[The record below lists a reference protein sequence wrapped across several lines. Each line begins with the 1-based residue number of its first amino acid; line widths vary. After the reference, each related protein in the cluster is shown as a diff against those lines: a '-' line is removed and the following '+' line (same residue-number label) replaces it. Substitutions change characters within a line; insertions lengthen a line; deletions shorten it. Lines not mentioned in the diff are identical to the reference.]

1 MAKRIADKE
10 LTDRNWD
17 QEEEAEDAGTFSV
30 ASQEVMKTREIK
42 KAKRRN
48 LGSDGESGGAF
59 KGFKGLFSGTGA
71 SLPSF
76 GNGSSAKP
84 LEGLSNGTSAS
95 STSLFI
101 NLKPASES
109 KPTFGSAFTSR
120 PLLGAADKP
129 LGTASTNG
137 ERALST
143 SGAALSK
150 AGNSE
155 YNKHLTSLNCSVRDW
170 IVKHVNT
177 NPLCDLSPI
186 FRDYEK
192 HLSAIE
198 QKYGA
203 SSDSG
208 SESDGAAQ
216 TKTIPTLHSIKADP
230 IATFSFGSKDKAP
243 GVPVK
248 TPPDSKP
255 QAAAPTFNFG
265 QKVDS
270 STLSLIGSGGAP
282 SFSFSTG
289 ASSLFGKSTG
299 STASSSQES
308 EPSSNTEG
316 KGDGEEEEEPPKAV
330 IQEVKEDDAFY
341 SKKCKLFYKKDNEF
355 KEKGVGTLH
364 LKPVENKKTQLLV
377 RADTNL
383 AGADMPLLAN
393 SDFFSLNPT
402 QTTIALEQPI
412 CMFKSAVNVYL
423 IGIVAGAPNTPL
435 YDGNKKVNASTYSG
449 TQGGKTGPYIVA
461 KLPNQQC
468 INIQALSNMA
478 DPTQV
483 QSILSKYVV
492 RVGADVTCLTNPNFV
507 GYCNAPLQGNT
518 QYSFKYL
525 FTDSGDIVQSETS
538 WSLGITTVNGK
549 ASSTIDTWP
558 GRRSG
563 GMIVLTSILSTLM
576 FFVFIAYVIG
586 FAYSIANGSPAKE
599 VSRHDTQ
606 TTAVLQKAQEP
617 GEVTYSSAL
626 TGSERYAPTQQA

>member
-1 MAKRIADKE
+1 MGPWR
-10 LTDRNWD
+10 
-17 QEEEAEDAGTFSV
+17 
-30 ASQEVMKTREIK
+30 
-42 KAKRRN
+42 
-48 LGSDGESGGAF
+48 
-59 KGFKGLFSGTGA
+59 
-71 SLPSF
+71 
-76 GNGSSAKP
+76 
-84 LEGLSNGTSAS
+84 
-95 STSLFI
+95 
-101 NLKPASES
+101 
-109 KPTFGSAFTSR
+109 
-120 PLLGAADKP
+120 
-129 LGTASTNG
+129 
-137 ERALST
+137 
-143 SGAALSK
+143 
-150 AGNSE
+150 
-155 YNKHLTSLNCSVRDW
+155 Y
-170 IVKHVNT
+170 
-177 NPLCDLSPI
+177 
-186 FRDYEK
+186 
-192 HLSAIE
+192 
-198 QKYGA
+198 
-203 SSDSG
+203 
-208 SESDGAAQ
+208 
-216 TKTIPTLHSIKADP
+216 
-230 IATFSFGSKDKAP
+230 
-243 GVPVK
+243 
-248 TPPDSKP
+248 
-255 QAAAPTFNFG
+255 
-265 QKVDS
+265 
-270 STLSLIGSGGAP
+270 LIGLCCFLQAP
-282 SFSFSTG
+282 
-289 ASSLFGKSTG
+289 
-299 STASSSQES
+299 
-308 EPSSNTEG
+308 
-316 KGDGEEEEEPPKAV
+316 
-330 IQEVKEDDAFY
+330 
-341 SKKCKLFYKKDNEF
+341 
-355 KEKGVGTLH
+355 
-364 LKPVENKKTQLLV
+364 
-377 RADTNL
+377 L